1 MIESGFPG
9 FDASSWHGLFA
20 PAGTPKEIV
29 ARLNAEYNKALQ
41 LPEVK
46 ERLSALA
53 VEIDPMSP
61 EQLGQVIRTESARTR
76 LSAAQAPS

>member
-1 MIESGFPG
+1 MLHLVLES
-9 FDASSWHGLFA
+9 A
-20 PAGTPKEIV
+20 
-29 ARLNAEYNKALQ
+29 KALQ

-61 EQLGQVIRTESARTR
+61 EQLGNIIRTEGERWAKIGT
-76 LSAAQAPS
+76 LAKIKAD